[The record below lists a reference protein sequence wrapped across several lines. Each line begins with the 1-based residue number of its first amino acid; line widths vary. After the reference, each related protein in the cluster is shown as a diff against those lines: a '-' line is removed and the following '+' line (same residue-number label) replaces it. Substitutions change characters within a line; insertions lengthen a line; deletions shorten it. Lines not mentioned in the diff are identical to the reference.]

1 MKTEETNNI
10 ISVIENENMQLS
22 GKQVKK
28 FKKNKEQNFFIINA
42 IIIYLLIFLILILGI
57 YIFFTKKN
65 SNKKKG
71 IENEDFRLSI
81 YLNPIRKRNFE
92 VLDAKK
98 KKQNDKDKDNH
109 MDDN

>member
-10 ISVIENENMQLS
+10 ISVIENENMPLS

-57 YIFFTKKN
+57 YIFFTKKTPI
-65 SNKKKG
+65 KKK
-71 IENEDFRLSI
+71 E
-81 YLNPIRKRNFE
+81 
-92 VLDAKK
+92 
-98 KKQNDKDKDNH
+98 
-109 MDDN
+109 